1 MSKVI
6 TVLLPDGNPNGIK
19 IVELANFTG
28 KALVVPR
35 GKLKEIKD
43 RDEAMRPAV
52 YYLFGEGDDEPRK
65 IVYIGE
71 SEQCYKRL
79 VDHDTNKDFWNLA
92 VMFVGEFDRADVK
105 YFENKSVT
113 LAKAINRYEV
123 INKNEPIEN
132 RLSEA
137 KRVVADDVLEKI
149 KFILAF
155 LGLTLFQEIPASAED
170 FEMYVFKT
178 ENALAKGRLLDTEEF
193 IVYAGST
200 ARVRETESFRG
211 GGPALRKKLVD
222 EGVLK
227 KESGLSYEFTRD
239 YIFTSPSAAAD
250 TVAGRSSNGWTAW
263 KGENGQTLDENKR
276 K

>member
-6 TVLLPDGNPNGIK
+6 TILLPDGNPNGIK

-28 KALVVPR
+28 KVLVVPR

-43 RDEAMRPAV
+43 REEAMRPAV
-52 YYLFGEGDDEPRK
+52 YYLFGEGENESRK

-92 VMFVGEFDRADVK
+92 IMFVGEFDRADVK

-113 LAKAINRYEV
+113 LARAINRYEI
-123 INKNEPIEN
+123 INKNGPFEN

-137 KRVVADDVLEKI
+137 KRVVADEVLEKV

-155 LGLTLFQEIPASAED
+155 LGFTLFQEIPESVEGL
-170 FEMYVFKT
+170 EMYTFKT
-178 ENALAKGRLLDTEEF
+178 ENALAKGKLLDTEEF

-200 ARVRETESFRG
+200 ARIRETDSFRG
-211 GGPALRKKLVD
+211 GGPALRRQLVD
-222 EGVLK
+222 HSVLK
-227 KESGLSYEFTRD
+227 RKDNFSYEFTRD
-239 YIFTSPSAAAD
+239 CIFTSPSAAAD

-263 KGENGQTLDENKR
+263 KDINGKTLDENKR
-276 K
+276 